1 MGEGHTLMG
10 EWVPC
15 WGRGH
20 VDGGVGTL
28 LGEGTP

>member
-1 MGEGHTLMG
+1 MG

-20 VDGGVGTL
+20 LGVHLVSKALETENVGSS
-28 LGEGTP
+28 